1 VPAREDEQDPEVP
14 LTRLLGAAVL
24 AGLLLAAPARAMA
37 PAPTVLGFED
47 QRQGATAEEAYPG
60 APFHLRT
67 SCYLDSES
75 ARAAAADP
83 CASQVITQGHNSL
96 QSLDVGAGAYLDVS
110 FDTPQSVVSLWA
122 AVQPASSPTSAPAAQ
137 LNLSAWPGV
146 PGVGTPIA
154 TTTVEDGSRAFG
166 VPATVA
172 DPDRLATIRTV
183 RIFTGVQ
190 DGEEFFPGNEFVVDD
205 LAFSPDAQ
213 PDTEIVSGPPVLSRS
228 STATFAFTANQP
240 ASGFVCTLDGTAA
253 PCGSPFSAG
262 GLAAGAHTLQ
272 VAAVDGY
279 GRTDPTPATYA
290 WTVDLTPQAFAAAPP
305 APDAD
310 GDGVPDAADDC
321 PLAANPS
328 QADGDHDGVGDACE
342 VAGPGDDPPVD
353 GRTVVVHV
361 LSGEVFV
368 KLPAPA
374 SASRRLAQAAPIPGF
389 VPLKG
394 AATLPVGSV
403 VDARKG
409 TLSLTSTVDG
419 RRIGRGGR
427 TQTATLSA
435 GIFAI
440 RQRRLAEGSHTRI
453 PTDLALKGPPGASHA
468 CLGSP
473 DSGPIK
479 GLPRNPIRSLTARV
493 TKGVF
498 RVLGGAGIVTATRAT
513 WSTQDLCAG
522 TRTIV
527 GKGRVRVLDIAHQ
540 TTATVSSGR
549 SLLVRA
555 RLFTARVHGR

>member
-1 VPAREDEQDPEVP
+1 M
-14 LTRLLGAAVL
+14 LGAAVL
-24 AGLLLAAPARAMA
+24 AALVLAAPALAMA
-37 PAPTVLGFED
+37 PAPTVLDFEGLGD
-47 QRQGATAEEAYPG
+47 QPPALEALYPGSGATLS
-60 APFHLRT
+60 APPCGTEL
-67 SCYLDSES
+67 
-75 ARAAAADP
+75 ARAAAAP
-83 CASQVITQGHNSL
+83 GCAGVVQNGHDSAHALEVFQNGGTPELTISFAQPQASVAMWL
-96 QSLDVGAGAYLDVS
+96 AVAQPFGDFGEGNAVTLTAAAGDGAPVFAQ
-110 FDTPQSVVSLWA
+110 PPVVDLNASPFGKA
-122 AVQPASSPTSAPAAQ
+122 AVLTAPAGGP
-137 LNLSAWPGV
+137 LISSVRLSTGDLEGEVAG
-146 PGVGTPIA
+146 
-154 TTTVEDGSRAFG
+154 DAF
-166 VPATVA
+166 
-172 DPDRLATIRTV
+172 
-183 RIFTGVQ
+183 F
-190 DGEEFFPGNEFVVDD
+190 VDD
-205 LAFSPDAQ
+205 IAFSPDAQ
-213 PDTEIVSGPPVLSRS
+213 PDTAVTSGPPTVSRS
-228 STATFAFTANQP
+228 TAATFTFAGSQTGDDF
-240 ASGFVCTLDGTAA
+240 SCTLDGGAAA
-253 PCGSPFSAG
+253 PCASPFTAG
-262 GLAAGAHTLQ
+262 GLAAGLHTLQ
-272 VAAVDGY
+272 VAAVDEF
-279 GRTDPTPATYA
+279 GRADATPATYS
-290 WTVDLTPQAFAAAPP
+290 WLVDLTPQALAAAPP

-310 GDGVPDAADDC
+310 GDGVPDVVDDC
-321 PLAANPS
+321 PQAANAS

-342 VAGPGDDPPVD
+342 VAGPGTDPPVD
-353 GRTVVVHV
+353 GRTVLVHV

-368 KLPAPA
+368 KLPAHA
-374 SASRRLAQAAPIPGF
+374 SAARRLAQAAPIPGF

-394 AATLPVGSV
+394 AATLPVGSEI
-403 VDARKG
+403 DARRG

-498 RVLGGAGIVTATRAT
+498 RVLGGAGVVTATRAT

-527 GKGRVRVLDIAHQ
+527 GKGHVRVLDLAHQ
-540 TTATVSSGR
+540 STVTVSSGR